1 MASRPHILLKRDPGV
16 LARSFTARR
25 LGTSTDRDPAP
36 WRVVRCKTSHV
47 QTPAA
52 LDSVAV
58 AARSSPATVCQ
69 SQRDAEERLASLGRC
84 AALAETVDPS
94 ALPAVRRVRDS
105 NKHWRVRAIP
115 TWMSY
120 VVRLITFNL
129 TVVSIHLAVLRW
141 IFLPIGG

>member
-1 MASRPHILLKRDPGV
+1 MSSRPHILLKRDPGV
-16 LARSFTARR
+16 LAPSFTARR

-36 WRVVRCKTSHV
+36 WRVVRHKTSHV

-52 LDSVAV
+52 LDSVA
-58 AARSSPATVCQ
+58 
-69 SQRDAEERLASLGRC
+69 
-84 AALAETVDPS
+84 
-94 ALPAVRRVRDS
+94 ALPVVRRVRDS
-105 NKHWRVRAIP
+105 NKRWRVRAIP